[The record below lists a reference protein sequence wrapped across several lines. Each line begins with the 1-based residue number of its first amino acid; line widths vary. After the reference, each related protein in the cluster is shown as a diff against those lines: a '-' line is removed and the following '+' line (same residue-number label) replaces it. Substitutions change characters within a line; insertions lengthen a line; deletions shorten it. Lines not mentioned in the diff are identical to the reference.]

1 MKNTAYL
8 WVMAGQVA
16 MTAVIQ
22 IIPMLMLPVSG
33 YAVYAAVY
41 LGFAACLAIQLAAIC
56 DVWARVLRRT
66 GSSHELL
73 RTYQAALTS
82 LALVGGAVVATVA
95 LIASGQPLL
104 AMAGGIAVAT
114 GMYRGGVMYRLVAEG
129 RIRRAGASEL
139 TGAATGAAAAIAVAA
154 SDSYAAPTAL
164 LCWSVATFVAGVAAG
179 IPPNWNPRETAA
191 WFSRHRKEIRLLSIE
206 TAIKTIETVG
216 TPYVV
221 GAIGGG
227 LALALH
233 RAASSLTYPV
243 RLILDMLRA
252 RIISGTFSASPRTL
266 GLIGGIGAVAGALVA
281 AGLIVLDRWEI
292 LPPGTIVEAMAP
304 HALAVAAWV
313 STLSISSFIQFAGR
327 GTFTGRRLI
336 VRRVV
341 HTVVVLGLTA
351 SGVALFGPDA
361 VIWFAA
367 LSELVASPLWIP
379 QRADRRTLA
388 TEAREPAL

>member
-8 WVMAGQVA
+8 WVMAGQIA
-16 MTAVIQ
+16 STAVFQ
-22 IIPMLMLPVSG
+22 IVPMLMLPVSG

-41 LGFAACLAIQLAAIC
+41 LGFAACLAIQLATIC
-56 DVWARVLRRT
+56 DVWARALRRT
-66 GSSHELL
+66 GSSDELL

-82 LALVGGAVVATVA
+82 LALAGGAGVATVTFV
-95 LIASGQPLL
+95 ASGQPLL
-104 AMAGGIAVAT
+104 ASAAGIAIAT
-114 GMYRGGVMYRLVAEG
+114 AMYRSGIMYRLVAEG

-139 TGAATGAAAAIAVAA
+139 AGAAAGATAAVVAVV

-164 LCWSVATFVAGVAAG
+164 LCWTVATLVSVVAAG
-179 IPPNWNPRETAA
+179 IPPSWNPRETAA
-191 WFSRHRKEIRLLSIE
+191 WFSGHREEIRLLSIE

-216 TPYVV
+216 TPYMV

-252 RIISGTFSASPRTL
+252 RIISGSFSASPRTL
-266 GLIGGIGAVAGALVA
+266 GVIGAIGAVSGALVA
-281 AGLIVLDRWEI
+281 VGLIALDRWGI
-292 LPPGTIVEAMAP
+292 LPAGTIVEAMAP

-313 STLSISSFIQFAGR
+313 STMSISSFIQFAGR

-336 VRRVV
+336 VRRVI
-341 HTVVVLGLTA
+341 HTVIVLGLTA
-351 SGVALFGPDA
+351 SGVVFFGPGA

-379 QRADRRTLA
+379 QRADRRALA
-388 TEAREPAL
+388 TEVREPAL

>member
-22 IIPMLMLPVSG
+22 IVPMLMLPVAG

-56 DVWARVLRRT
+56 DVWARTLRRT
-66 GSSHELL
+66 GSSDELL

-82 LALVGGAVVATVA
+82 LALVGGAAVATVV
-95 LIASGQPLL
+95 LVASGQPLL
-104 AMAGGIAVAT
+104 ASTGGIAITAAL
-114 GMYRGGVMYRLVAEG
+114 YRGGVMYRLVAEG

-139 TGAATGAAAAIAVAA
+139 AGAAAGAAAAIAVVV
-154 SDSYAAPTAL
+154 SDSYSAPTAL
-164 LCWSVATFVAGVAAG
+164 VCWTVGTLVAGVSAG
-179 IPPNWNPRETAA
+179 IPPSWNPRESVT
-191 WFSRHRKEIRLLSIE
+191 WFSDHREEIRLLSIE

-252 RIISGTFSASPRTL
+252 RIISGSFSASPRTL

-281 AGLIVLDRWEI
+281 IGLIVLDRWGI

-351 SGVALFGPDA
+351 SGVIFFGPGA

-379 QRADRRTLA
+379 QRADRRALA
-388 TEAREPAL
+388 AEVHEPAR